1 MKIGKALCLLAMFP
15 LAAQAQW
22 AGTTELG
29 LLAHYSKLDD
39 DVLLG
44 KTSVGVGGRLG
55 FFALRYL
62 SLEAEYSLGTI
73 DDNVRDVSHWRVFR
87 GFVNGHLTL
96 SARSRLIVGAGYKHD
111 TWANDTTKNEFEDG
125 FTMNAGLRFCF
136 GDAWSFRPDVVF
148 DKNPSPNFQRPT
160 TETSRHFSFRVGISR
175 FLGRGHSSCR
185 AASEIAGAAAPP
197 PAAVPPAAPPTP
209 PAAPAP
215 TATLTA
221 SPTSIMAGQS
231 STLTW
236 SSTNATRCTAPW
248 TTSTATSGTQ
258 SVSPTSTTSYTITC
272 TGNGGS
278 VASSANVAVAMAAP
292 PPPPPAA
299 QPPTQQPPR
308 EVFRLE
314 GVFFDFDK
322 SIIKPEGRIKLD
334 SAVTILNRYPDMR
347 VEIQGHTDSVGTEQY
362 NIGLSNRRAN
372 SVKDYLMSKGIAESR
387 LQTRGFGETS
397 PATSND
403 TAAGRAL
410 NRRVILIEIR

>member
-1 MKIGKALCLLAMFP
+1 MRIRKALCLLALIP
-15 LAAQAQW
+15 AALQAQR

-29 LLAHYSKLDD
+29 VFGFYSKLDD

-55 FFALRYL
+55 FFALRYIG
-62 SLEAEYSLGTI
+62 LEAEYSLGTL
-73 DDNVRDVSHWRVFR
+73 DDNLRGADSWRVFR
-87 GFVNGHLTL
+87 GFVNWHITT
-96 SARSRLIVGAGYKHD
+96 SAKTRLILGAGYKHD
-111 TWANDTTKNEFEDG
+111 TWADDTTKNEFEDG
-125 FTMNAGLRFCF
+125 FTAMASMRFCF
-136 GDAWSFRPDVVF
+136 GSAWSIRPDFVF

-160 TETSRHFSFRVGISR
+160 TEQSRHFTFRIGLSR
-175 FLGRGHSSCR
+175 FMGRGHGTCR
-185 AASEIAGAAAPP
+185 AASEIVDNRPI
-197 PAAVPPAAPPTP
+197 PAAPVTP
-209 PAAPAP
+209 PPPVTPVVPAP
-215 TATLTA
+215 SVSLSA

-258 SVSPTSTTSYTITC
+258 SVSPTSTTNYTVTC
-272 TGNGGS
+272 TGSGGS
-278 VASSANVAVAMAAP
+278 GQASASVSVAMPAP
-292 PPPPPAA
+292 PPTPVPV

-322 SIIKPEGRIKLD
+322 SVIKPEGRVKLD
-334 SAVTILNRYPDMR
+334 SAVTILNRFSDMR
-347 VEIQGHTDSVGTEQY
+347 VEIQGHTDSIATEQY

-372 SVKDYLMSKGIAESR
+372 AVKDYLMSKGIAASR
-387 LQTRGFGETS
+387 LTTRGLGETS
-397 PATSND
+397 PAADNG